1 MSLRPSLQTA
11 CRALALRSRPL
22 AQRQEPLIWA
32 ATKREYSD
40 ELRKGERSQIPVLK
54 KTENAAFPQGQE
66 VPESAPGQQQPTNEA
81 LEAAAALSELAEAA
95 KGHSAGLQGGLTEA
109 QEQMLYAE
117 GAIPPTQSDGNGQ
130 RDLEIIASGGLL
142 AQAGDAAEVAP
153 SRSYKF
159 PLPTL
164 PLPPHSHLKSRYH
177 PVLDQ
182 LTNLMMR
189 DGKKAQAQRVSQ
201 SQLWKHMTR
210 SCVSRQ
216 LRKRILLTLRAP
228 TQNMAM
234 VLNFLRTSPPPII
247 NPKYPLLPG
256 APPPAHL
263 PLNPV
268 LYLTLAV
275 DSVAPLIKIRRIA
288 GGAGGGRPLELP
300 APLAVRQRRRAAF
313 QWILDVVNKKPSKG
327 SGRTQFAHRVADEL
341 IAVTEG
347 RSSVWE
353 KRLALHKLGTAT
365 RANLTAK
372 PVKQN
377 M

>member
-1 MSLRPSLQTA
+1 MSLRPSLRTA
-11 CRALALRSRPL
+11 GRALVLRSRPL
-22 AQRQEPLIWA
+22 ATKLEPLAWA
-32 ATKREYSD
+32 ATRRGYAD
-40 ELRKGERSQIPVLK
+40 ERKGERSQPAILRPS
-54 KTENAAFPQGQE
+54 ENAAFSQNQNA
-66 VPESAPGQQQPTNEA
+66 PESAPGQQSTTE
-81 LEAAAALSELAEAA
+81 EAAAALEELAAAA
-95 KGHSAGLQGGLTEA
+95 KNQSAGLEGGLTEA
-109 QEQMLYAE
+109 QEQALYNE
-117 GAIPPTQSDGNGQ
+117 GAIPPTPSNGDPL
-130 RDLEIIASGGLL
+130 RDLEILASGGLV
-142 AQAGDAAEVAP
+142 AKAETVQVATQEP
-153 SRSYKF
+153 LSHKF
-159 PLPTL
+159 PLPKL

-189 DGKKAQAQRVSQ
+189 DGKKAQAQR
-201 SQLWKHMTR
+201 
-210 SCVSRQ
+210 
-216 LRKRILLTLRAP
+216 
-228 TQNMAM
+228 NMAM

-247 NPKYPLLPG
+247 NPRYPLLPG

-275 DSVAPLIKIRRIA
+275 DSVAPLVKIRRIA

-327 SGRTQFAHRVADEL
+327 SGRTQFAHRVAEE
-341 IAVTEG
+341 IVAVVEG
-347 RSSVWE
+347 RSGVWD

-365 RANLTAK
+365 RANLSVR

-377 M
+377 SRK

>member
-1 MSLRPSLQTA
+1 
-11 CRALALRSRPL
+11 
-22 AQRQEPLIWA
+22 
-32 ATKREYSD
+32 
-40 ELRKGERSQIPVLK
+40 
-54 KTENAAFPQGQE
+54 
-66 VPESAPGQQQPTNEA
+66 
-81 LEAAAALSELAEAA
+81 
-95 KGHSAGLQGGLTEA
+95 
-109 QEQMLYAE
+109 MLYAE

-142 AQAGDAAEVAP
+142 AHAGDAAEVAP

-201 SQLWKHMTR
+201 SHSATFDKIL
-210 SCVSRQ
+210 CVKT
-216 LRKRILLTLRAP
+216 LGKETMLTSRAP

>member
-1 MSLRPSLQTA
+1 MSLRPTLQTA

-22 AQRQEPLIWA
+22 AQRQEPLVWA
-32 ATKREYSD
+32 ATKRGYSD

-142 AQAGDAAEVAP
+142 AHAGDAAEVAP

-189 DGKKAQAQRVSQ
+189 DGKKAQAQR
-201 SQLWKHMTR
+201 
-210 SCVSRQ
+210 
-216 LRKRILLTLRAP
+216 
-228 TQNMAM
+228 NMAM

>member
-1 MSLRPSLQTA
+1 MSLRPNLRTA

-22 AQRQEPLIWA
+22 PPRQEPLVWA
-32 ATKREYSD
+32 ATKRGYSD
-40 ELRKGERSQIPVLK
+40 ELRKAERSQIPTLK
-54 KTENAAFPQGQE
+54 ATENAAFPHGQE
-66 VPESAPGQQQPTNEA
+66 VPDSAPGQKQPTNEA
-81 LEAAAALSELAEAA
+81 IEAAAALSELAEAA
-95 KGHSAGLQGGLTEA
+95 KGQGSGIEGGLTEA
-109 QEQMLYAE
+109 QEQTLYAE
-117 GAIPPTQSDGNGQ
+117 GAIPPTQSNGDGL
-130 RDLEIIASGGLL
+130 RDLEILASGGII
-142 AQAGDAAEVAP
+142 AQVGDAEVATSQP
-153 SRSYKF
+153 RTYKF

-189 DGKKAQAQRVSQ
+189 DGKKAQAQR
-201 SQLWKHMTR
+201 
-210 SCVSRQ
+210 
-216 LRKRILLTLRAP
+216 
-228 TQNMAM
+228 NMAM
-234 VLNFLRTSPPPII
+234 VLNFLRTSPPPIV
-247 NPKYPLLPG
+247 NPRYPLLPG

-313 QWILDVVNKKPSKG
+313 QWILDVVNKKSSKG

-341 IAVTEG
+341 IAVAEG

-353 KRLALHKLGTAT
+353 KRLAMHKLGTTT
-365 RANLTAK
+365 RANLNVRV
-372 PVKQN
+372 VKQH
-377 M
+377 

>member
-1 MSLRPSLQTA
+1 MSLRPTLQTA

-22 AQRQEPLIWA
+22 AQRQEPLVWA
-32 ATKREYSD
+32 ATKRGYSD

-142 AQAGDAAEVAP
+142 AHAGDAAEVAP

-201 SQLWKHMTR
+201 SHSATFDKIL
-210 SCVSRQ
+210 CVKT
-216 LRKRILLTLRAP
+216 LGKETMLTSRAP